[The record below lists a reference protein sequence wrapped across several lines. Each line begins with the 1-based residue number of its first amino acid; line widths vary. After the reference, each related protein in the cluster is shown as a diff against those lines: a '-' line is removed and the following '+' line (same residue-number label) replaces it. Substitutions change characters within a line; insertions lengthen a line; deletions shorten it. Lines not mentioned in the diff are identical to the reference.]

1 MKINTLVNVNGYG
14 NFVFVLKEIV
24 AEYEPYEGDYVVRD
38 VMTGEEMTVDPTTVT
53 KLSKEEA
60 TKYVVNY
67 MNNKVAAGSELVWDG
82 HTVVNFWGYADNG
95 TVGIYTNEKGAV
107 EVKYRE
113 VVKNLRVVVKS
124 NKEVF

>member
-24 AEYEPYEGDYVVRD
+24 AEYEPYEGDYVVKD

-53 KLSKEEA
+53 KLSKKEA
-60 TKYVVNY
+60 TKYVVKY
-67 MNNKVAAGSELVWDG
+67 MGTRVSAGNELVWNG
-82 HTVVNFWGYADNG
+82 HTVVNFWREGKC
-95 TVGIYTNEKGAV
+95 VVIVTNEIGSV
-107 EVKYRE
+107 EVPYRE

-124 NKEVF
+124 TKEVF